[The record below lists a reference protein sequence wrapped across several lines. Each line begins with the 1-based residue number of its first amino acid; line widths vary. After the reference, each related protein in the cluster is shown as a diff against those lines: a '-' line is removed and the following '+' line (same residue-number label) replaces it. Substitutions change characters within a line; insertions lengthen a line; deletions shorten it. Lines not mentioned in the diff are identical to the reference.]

1 MIIISKREKEIIAA
15 RPKREELIYIPSAG
29 AEHKTRKMRGG
40 SRKPSKLVIY
50 IYIYIVNI
58 NIYICLYIEKG
69 P

>member
-1 MIIISKREKEIIAA
+1 MIIISKREKEIAA

-50 IYIYIVNI
+50 IYI
-58 NIYICLYIEKG
+58 
-69 P
+69 